1 MHNFLSQNWIKD
13 YQNKWNAN
21 ETLKND
27 LKKFNASMKYFV
39 EGNEDISAQVIVADG
54 VVIDSGI
61 ANKNEYDFEMW
72 TTIDNWINI
81 AKNELSPKVALLT
94 KKLKFK
100 GSMIV
105 AMKYIG
111 PFETSLKLFGDVPT
125 NWEL

>member
-1 MHNFLSQNWIKD
+1 MYNFLSQDWIKD

-21 ETLKND
+21 ETLKNG
-27 LKKFNASMKYFV
+27 LKKFSASMKYFV

-54 VVIDSGI
+54 VAIDSGI

-105 AMKYIG
+105 AMKHISH
-111 PFETSLKLFGDVPT
+111 FETSLRLFGEVPT